1 LNRENYLIA
10 FTLFLLVLSAFA
22 IRFNNYLQTQK
33 YSIDEV
39 VYYQLARN
47 LLKTPPQYNVIEYG
61 HELSA
66 TQPEVGLL
74 PEYFKQP
81 LFKYPPLFP
90 LLVSLSLRIFGDT
103 IASAA
108 IIPAFMGVMLIPVV
122 FFLGKV
128 FFDEITGLLAAFALW
143 MDPVNIICSQK
154 VWMDTTLSF
163 FTLLS
168 ILLFA
173 IAGKSRKNHFFLFSG
188 FAAGLAVMTKYPG
201 ILATFI
207 IFLYALI
214 QNRDYFKNAFFKWSL
229 GTPFLMLGPWLYWNW
244 HVYGINIV
252 RQLTTIHGMISS
264 RSNAHLL
271 LLGIVLLICI
281 IAAFILKK
289 RRKEAP
295 SWTEDEA
302 ESEDPEILAASPA
315 SIIRKIL
322 VWAMILVF
330 LINLWPHV
338 QRSLLF
344 KSFPVTSW
352 QPGRFRSPLFYFGQP
367 IEFSLIY
374 AIAFLSFFV
383 YNEKRVNDSVLLL
396 VTVAVIYVFFL
407 LWGGFQMRYILAG
420 LPVLIIYG
428 VQFMRETAAF
438 LSRQRYIFKI
448 IGLSLF
454 FSAAVYIFIK
464 TSYVNYLISYPND
477 MCYF

>member
-1 LNRENYLIA
+1 M
-10 FTLFLLVLSAFA
+10 LVLSAFA
-22 IRFNNYLQTQK
+22 IRFSNYLQTQK

-61 HELSA
+61 RDLA
-66 TQPEVGLL
+66 AAQPEAGTL

-90 LLVSLSLRIFGDT
+90 LLLSLSLKIFGDT

-108 IIPAFMGVMLIPVV
+108 VIPALMGVLLIPVV
-122 FFLGKV
+122 FFLGKA

-143 MDPVNIICSQK
+143 MDPINIICSQK
-154 VWMDTTLSF
+154 VWMDTTLAF

-173 IAGKSRKNHFFLFSG
+173 IAEKSRQPRLFLCSG
-188 FAAGLAVMTKYPG
+188 FTAGLAVLTKYPG

-207 IFLYALI
+207 VFLYALI
-214 QNRDYFKNAFFKWSL
+214 QHKDYFKNTFFKWSL
-229 GTPFLMLGPWLYWNW
+229 AAPFLMLTPWLYWNW
-244 HVYGINIV
+244 QVYGVNMI
-252 RQLTTIHGMISS
+252 RQLTVIHGMLSS
-264 RSNAHLL
+264 RSGTHLL
-271 LLGIVLLICI
+271 LLGMGLFICVLAIFVLR
-281 IAAFILKK
+281 K
-289 RRKEAP
+289 RRQSPPHLTDADEDTEETGEP
-295 SWTEDEA
+295 ENWTN
-302 ESEDPEILAASPA
+302 SPA
-315 SIIRKIL
+315 SIIRRIL
-322 VWAMILVF
+322 VWAIILVF
-330 LINLWPHV
+330 AINLWPYV

-374 AIAFLSFFV
+374 AFAFLSFFV
-383 YNEKRVNDSVLLL
+383 YNEKRVNDSTLLL
-396 VTVAVIYVFFL
+396 VTVAALYVFFL
-407 LWGGFQMRYILAG
+407 LWGGFQSRYILAG

-428 VQFMRETAAF
+428 VQFMREIAGF
-438 LSRQRYIFKI
+438 LNKQHYILKT

-454 FSAAVYIFIK
+454 FSGAVYIFIK
-464 TSYVNYLISYPND
+464 TSYVNYLVSFPND